1 MLLLLVNFL
10 PSTKFMKLIF
20 AYLAFDAAAT
30 AGMASGGTSG
40 EHALF
45 VDIHVVLNFC
55 APPA

>member
-1 MLLLLVNFL
+1 
-10 PSTKFMKLIF
+10 MKLIF

-45 VDIHVVLNFC
+45 VHTHVVLNFY